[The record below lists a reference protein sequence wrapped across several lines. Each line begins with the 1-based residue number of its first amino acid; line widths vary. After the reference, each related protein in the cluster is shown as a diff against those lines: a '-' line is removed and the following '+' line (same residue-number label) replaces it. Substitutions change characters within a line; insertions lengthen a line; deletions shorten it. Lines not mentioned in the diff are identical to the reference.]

1 MKKISPKVRNIIVIV
16 LVVAAALSYVYDN
29 YLREPV
35 TVDGEI
41 VIHSIDVGQGD
52 STLIMAP
59 EGNLLIDAGT
69 SSSERALLAY
79 LDGLGIE
86 TIDYFIPTHPH
97 EDHIG
102 GADAVLEN
110 YEVKNIVMTFFTST
124 SNAYDAVLDA
134 LKKNVYINV
143 IECEE
148 GAEYYIG
155 EMKMTLLGPNPDE
168 LGDDANNSSI
178 ITKVTYGESSLMFT
192 GDAEYVVEAR
202 LVSRFRNELDC
213 DFLKLGHHGSSTS
226 SSDVFMDAV
235 TPYLTVISCG
245 EDNSY
250 GHPHRE
256 ILSMLQKRNIEY
268 YRTDRDGDVVFVCDG
283 EKVYKK
289 GE

>member
-1 MKKISPKVRNIIVIV
+1 MKKLSPKVRNIIVIV
-16 LVVAAALSYVYDN
+16 LVVAAALSYVYDS

-69 SSSERALLAY
+69 GSSERDLLAY

-86 TIDYFIPTHPH
+86 TIDYFILTHPH

-283 EKVYKK
+283 EKVYK
-289 GE
+289 